1 MVGFG
6 FDVHK
11 LIPGDRLMLGGVAIP
26 GNVAALAHSDGD
38 VVLHAL
44 VDALLGSVGLG
55 DIGELFPDSD
65 EMWKDADSSLFVM
78 ETMTL
83 VAEAGYRV
91 VNVDITVILEQ
102 PRIGPY
108 KSEMKAT
115 IARLCE
121 LPIQR
126 VNVKATTSEM
136 LGYVGRGEGVCA
148 HVVCQV
154 EAR

>member
-11 LIPGDRLMLGGVAIP
+11 LIPGDKLMLGGVAIP
-26 GNVAALAHSDGD
+26 GNVSALAHSDGD

-55 DIGELFPDSD
+55 DIGELFPDTD
-65 EMWKDADSSLFVM
+65 GMWKNAESSLFVM
-78 ETMTL
+78 ETMT
-83 VAEAGYRV
+83 VITEAGYRV
-91 VNVDITVILEQ
+91 VNVDVTVILEE

-108 KSEMKAT
+108 KSEMKAI

-126 VNVKATTSEM
+126 VNVKATTSEK

-154 EAR
+154 EAL